1 MSQVTGYRLL
11 AEYNQ
16 WMNDRL
22 MGAAGML
29 GEDELARD
37 RGAFFKSVL
46 GTFNHGLG
54 GDTIWLKRFAT
65 GFDRLTSLAP
75 VAQLPSPPTLDALLY
90 PRWDEFVAARQSLDR
105 LILGFSAQ
113 LDEGMLAAPLS
124 YTNIRGRPARKPFD
138 QLLLHFF
145 NHQTH
150 HRGQITTLLT
160 QAGVEVGVTDLL
172 MCIDD
177 I

>member
-22 MGAAGML
+22 VAAAGVL

-54 GDTIWLKRFAT
+54 GDTIWLKRFAA
-65 GFDRLTSLAP
+65 GFDSLTSLAS
-75 VAQLPSPPTLDALLY
+75 VAHLPSPQTLDELLY
-90 PRWDEFVAARQSLDR
+90 PRWQAFVVARQSLDSV
-105 LILGFSAQ
+105 ILDFAAQ
-113 LDEGMLAAPLS
+113 LDEGVLADTLS
-124 YTNIRGRPARKPFD
+124 YTNVRGRPARKPFD
-138 QLLLHFF
+138 QVLLHFF

-172 MCIDD
+172 VCIHD